1 MRDGEGMKRLSL
13 LTLMVGAQ
21 LGGDVVIGADWAIY
35 RGSNHDGISKESG
48 WSAEFDGDGPK
59 VLWEAEV
66 GIGFASFTV
75 VEGKVYTT
83 GHAEDQDTVF
93 CFGAADGKLIWKH
106 SYAADLG
113 DKYYEGGTS
122 ATPTVSGGK
131 VYHLS
136 RWGDVFCFEAATGKV
151 VWSKNV
157 QKETEAKIPDWGFA
171 GSPYVAGDLVILNV
185 GQSGMALKKG
195 DGKTVWSSG
204 KESAAGYS
212 TAYPLAGDKGIVVLA
227 AEDAYNAVEVATGKV
242 VWSLPWKTRYGVNAA
257 SPIQSGDK
265 LFISSGYNRG
275 CGLFQLGEGT
285 PTAIWENKNLR
296 NQFNSSVLI
305 DGHVY
310 GIDDDENKKASLR
323 CVALATGEVKWTE
336 KGIGFG
342 ALMAADGKLIVQ
354 TDKGELVVAKA
365 TEESFE
371 EISRAQVLSGRCW
384 TTPVLVDGR
393 LYVRNAEGA
402 VKCLNLKKKG

>member
-1 MRDGEGMKRLSL
+1 
-13 LTLMVGAQ
+13 
-21 LGGDVVIGADWAIY
+21 
-35 RGSNHDGISKESG
+35 
-48 WSAEFDGDGPK
+48 
-59 VLWEAEV
+59 
-66 GIGFASFTV
+66 
-75 VEGKVYTT
+75 
-83 GHAEDQDTVF
+83 
-93 CFGAADGKLIWKH
+93 
-106 SYAADLG
+106 
-113 DKYYEGGTS
+113 
-122 ATPTVSGGK
+122 
-131 VYHLS
+131 
-136 RWGDVFCFEAATGKV
+136 VFCFEAATGKV

-212 TAYPLAGDKGIVVLA
+212 TAYPFAGDKGIVVLA

-365 TEESFE
+365 M
-371 EISRAQVLSGRCW
+371 Q
-384 TTPVLVDGR
+384 LVQELG
-393 LYVRNAEGA
+393 
-402 VKCLNLKKKG
+402 VKWGMELGLE

>member
-1 MRDGEGMKRLSL
+1 MKRLSL

-21 LGGDVVIGADWAIY
+21 LGGDVVMAADWAIY
-35 RGSNHDGISKESG
+35 RGSNHDGISKETG

-93 CFGAADGKLIWKH
+93 CFGAVDGKLIWKH

-151 VWSKNV
+151 VWSKNA

-227 AEDAYNAVEVATGKV
+227 AEDAYHAVEVATGKV

-275 CGLFQLGEGT
+275 CGLFQLGGGT

-305 DGHVY
+305 DGFVY
-310 GIDDDENKKASLR
+310 GIDDDESKKASLR
-323 CVALATGEVKWTE
+323 CVELATGEVKWTE

-365 TEESFE
+365 TEKAFE

>member
-1 MRDGEGMKRLSL
+1 
-13 LTLMVGAQ
+13 
-21 LGGDVVIGADWAIY
+21 
-35 RGSNHDGISKESG
+35 
-48 WSAEFDGDGPK
+48 
-59 VLWEAEV
+59 
-66 GIGFASFTV
+66 
-75 VEGKVYTT
+75 
-83 GHAEDQDTVF
+83 
-93 CFGAADGKLIWKH
+93 
-106 SYAADLG
+106 
-113 DKYYEGGTS
+113 
-122 ATPTVSGGK
+122 
-131 VYHLS
+131 
-136 RWGDVFCFEAATGKV
+136 VFCFEAATGKV
-151 VWSKNV
+151 VWSKNA

-227 AEDAYNAVEVATGKV
+227 AEDAYHAVEVATGKV

-275 CGLFQLGEGT
+275 CGLFQLGGGT

-305 DGHVY
+305 DGFVH
-310 GIDDDENKKASLR
+310 GIDDDESKKASLR
-323 CVALATGEVKWTE
+323 CVELATGEVKWTE

-342 ALMAADGKLIVQ
+342 ALMAADGKLTVDPFPPALHKHGETVQ
-354 TDKGELVVAKA
+354 GSWLAPDGTLFAAGYMITGVDGPDTALVHFHDGAVTFWHSHPGGQQLFVVSGSARVGTRDDGEVALAQGTLVVCPADEPHWHGA
-365 TEESFE
+365 AAGADTTLLA
-371 EISRAQVLSGRCW
+371 ITWGTTAW
-384 TTPVLVDGR
+384 TDEAPM
-393 LYVRNAEGA
+393 
-402 VKCLNLKKKG
+402 

>member
-1 MRDGEGMKRLSL
+1 MERFSFSALMFGALFGGSVLEAGE
-13 LTLMVGAQ
+13 
-21 LGGDVVIGADWAIY
+21 WPIY
-35 RGSNHDGISKESG
+35 RGSNHDGISTETG

-66 GIGFASFTV
+66 GIGFASFAV
-75 VEGKVYTT
+75 VDGKVYTT
-83 GHAEDQDTVF
+83 GHADDEDTVF
-93 CFGAADGKLIWKH
+93 CHGAADGKLVWKH
-106 SYAADLG
+106 SYPADLG

-171 GSPYVAGDLVILNV
+171 GSPYVTGDLVILNV
-185 GQSGMALKKG
+185 GQSGVALNKAT
-195 DGKTVWSSG
+195 GKTVWTSG

-227 AEDAYNAVEVATGKV
+227 AEDAYNAVEAKTGKV
-242 VWSLPWKTRYGVNAA
+242 VWTLPWKTRYGVNAA
-257 SPIQSGDK
+257 APIQSGDK

-305 DGHVY
+305 DGYVY
-310 GIDDDENKKASLR
+310 GIDDDESKKASLR
-323 CVALATGEVKWTE
+323 CVELATGEVKWTE

-342 ALMAADGKLIVQ
+342 ALMAAEGKLIVQ
-354 TDKGELVVAKA
+354 TDKGELVVAEA
-365 TEESFE
+365 TEKAFE

-384 TTPVLVDGR
+384 TVPVLVDGR

-402 VKCLNLKKKG
+402 VKCLSLKKKG